1 MEIENYILRN
11 KVLTLIF
18 LFLAIS
24 SFINDEMYYILFSI
38 PLTIFTIISIPYFVH
53 YYSKDK
59 KNKKYF
65 FITFS
70 SLFIFIMINNLE
82 LSILFLIIITFLRNY
97 LNKLNLEYDIS
108 RIAYPFLILF
118 DNKTKINIHLF
129 IIGSLLYTTSALYI
143 YFS

>member
-11 KVLTLIF
+11 KVLTSIF

-38 PLTIFTIISIPYFVH
+38 PLTIFSIISIPYFVH
-53 YYSKDK
+53 YYSEDK

-82 LSILFLIIITFLRNY
+82 LSILFLIITTFLRNY

-118 DNKTKINIHLF
+118 DNKTKININLF
-129 IIGSLLYTTSALYI
+129 IIGSLLYTTLALYI